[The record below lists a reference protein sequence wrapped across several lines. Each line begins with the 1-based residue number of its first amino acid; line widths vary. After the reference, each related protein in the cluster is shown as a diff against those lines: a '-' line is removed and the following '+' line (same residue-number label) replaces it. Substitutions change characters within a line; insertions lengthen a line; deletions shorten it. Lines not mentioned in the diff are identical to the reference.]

1 MFLKAFPCPST
12 SKTLILCKQDG
23 CHNHSS
29 QINFICNASCGA
41 CGSKKS
47 SPLCSVHCSLP
58 RFSLSQASLRPFA
71 STLHFYSS
79 SAKRPSSD
87 DNLLRVLESE
97 IKYSEESDDHDGLA
111 PRGWGSRGESKGSN
125 MNGSRNEEAPDGFP
139 FEIQDNP
146 GQQTI
151 SLAREYQGEVIK
163 VEVHMPDLVT
173 GEGDDDNNDDDNEKG
188 NQSSIPLVVSV
199 SKKNGPFLEFGCT
212 AFADEIAMI
221 PCQSKIQKFLRS
233 KLHMRGLTSRK
244 PFQDLD
250 ENLQK
255 AFHKYLEIRGI
266 KPSTT
271 NFLHE
276 YMINKDSREYL
287 LWLKNLKKFVEA

>member
-1 MFLKAFPCPST
+1 MAFT
-12 SKTLILCKQDG
+12 TILRRSISSVMPLAVRVVQRNR
-23 CHNHSS
+23 HHSAL
-29 QINFICNASCGA
+29 FTALYH
-41 CGSKKS
+41 GSLFHK
-47 SPLCSVHCSLP
+47 P
-58 RFSLSQASLRPFA
+58 SLRPFA

-87 DNLLRVLESE
+87 DSLLRVLESE
-97 IKYSEESDDHDGLA
+97 IKCAEESDDHD
-111 PRGWGSRGESKGSN
+111 E
-125 MNGSRNEEAPDGFP
+125 NEEAPDGFP

-173 GEGDDDNNDDDNEKG
+173 GEDDDDNNDDDNEKG

-212 AFADEIAMI
+212 AFPDEIAI
-221 PCQSKIQKFLRS
+221 DSLSVKNPEISEEQIAYEGPDF
-233 KLHMRGLTSRK
+233 T
-244 PFQDLD
+244 DLD

-276 YMINKDSREYL
+276 YMINKDSKEYL